1 LTNPSQYDII
11 RYTKREERKMKK
23 TIIVY
28 WLNEYAKGNAAIVRQ
43 REEDKLYLYHTNI
56 KAFMEWLAEVG
67 IEFDLTDMKMWEA
80 SFK

>member
-1 LTNPSQYDII
+1 
-11 RYTKREERKMKK
+11 MKK

-28 WLNEYAKGNAAIVRQ
+28 WLNEYAKSNAAIVRQ

-67 IEFDLTDMKMWEA
+67 VEFSLTDMRMWEA